1 MFLSSG
7 LKWFSD
13 ALPTTIAQRLALVN
27 PPREIVFGGLSLPMK
42 ITLVLKDCGTGA
54 GGFKPGNTCGAGGGN
69 GTPSTTPRASQAEAR
84 SDPSRQI
91 SFKEE
96 LASLE
101 TPTEWEDWT
110 KRQTRSFDRSEKEI
124 MGTSEKWYDLFE
136 ARDAAGLRTL
146 AEKFTPL
153 VTEAEALHRGLREA
167 GIAAYGIER
176 HFRLEAADVIG
187 KRLASMK
194 TTLGELTDM
203 VRDIEEDQD
212 GGGR

>member
-1 MFLSSG
+1 
-7 LKWFSD
+7 
-13 ALPTTIAQRLALVN
+13 
-27 PPREIVFGGLSLPMK
+27 MK
-42 ITLVLKDCGTGA
+42 VTLVLKDCGTGA

-69 GTPSTTPRASQAEAR
+69 GTPSPTPRASQGEAR

-101 TPTEWEDWT
+101 TPTEWKDWT

-124 MGTSEKWYDLFE
+124 MGSSGKWYDLFE
-136 ARDAAGLRTL
+136 NKDAAGLRAL
-146 AEKFTPL
+146 AEQYTPL
-153 VTEAEALHRGLREA
+153 VTEAETLHRGLREA
-167 GIAAYGIER
+167 GIDAYGTER
-176 HFRLEAADVIG
+176 HFRLEAADAIG

-194 TTLGELTDM
+194 TTLDELNDM

-212 GGGR
+212 GGGQ